1 MRRKLPYLILMGSCL
16 LLFVLSWTVVRRYSA
31 PAAVAMTIVALA
43 IPPFA
48 AIVAN
53 AGREGGGPDD
63 SSDEPPS
70 R

>member
-1 MRRKLPYLILMGSCL
+1 MRRKLPYLILMGICL
-16 LLFVLSWTVVRRYSA
+16 LLFVLSWAVVRRYSA
-31 PAAVAMTIVALA
+31 PAAIAMTILALA

-53 AGREGGGPDD
+53 AGREGGGPDQ

>member
-1 MRRKLPYLILMGSCL
+1 MRRKLPYLILMGTCV
-16 LLFVLSWTVVRRYSA
+16 LLFVLSWAVVRRYSA
-31 PAAVAMTIVALA
+31 PAAIAMTILALA

-53 AGREGGGPDD
+53 AGREGGGPDQG
-63 SSDEPPS
+63 SDEPPS

>member
-1 MRRKLPYLILMGSCL
+1 MGG
-16 LLFVLSWTVVRRYSA
+16 R
-31 PAAVAMTIVALA
+31 PAIFGTAAIAMTIIALA

-53 AGREGGGPDD
+53 AGREGGGPDQG
-63 SSDEPPS
+63 SDEPPS